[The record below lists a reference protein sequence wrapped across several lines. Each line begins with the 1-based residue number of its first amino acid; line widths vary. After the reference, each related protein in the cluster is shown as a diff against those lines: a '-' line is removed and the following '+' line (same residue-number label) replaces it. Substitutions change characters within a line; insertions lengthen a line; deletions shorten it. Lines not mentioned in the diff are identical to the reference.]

1 MKGIKLKISDLEL
14 LNLEEIEISNP
25 DCLND
30 KNWKILKQFRKKV
43 SNPGEKVVYVYYLLV
58 ECIKCGEQ
66 KLIAKK
72 GAKRSLIK
80 CENCLRQSYVGNIYG
95 PYKVLAYDHSE
106 KVFTNRTYTYHYYK
120 VECIHCGKQFL
131 KILNTAQ
138 WKKYNKCS
146 KCNSIS
152 NDFFINSMYS
162 AYKES
167 AKNRKIEFNLSGED
181 FQKFSRCRDPHPE
194 PRRQRHPAGPRPP
207 WSRPQLVTA
216 DRRDGLYP
224 LYYRKLP
231 TTISLSEPKAKS
243 WYPLSPA
250 SPSPSNSFSTFRI
263 SSADTIR
270 TRLTSPSPTRRS
282 PSEHPATAARR

>member
-1 MKGIKLKISDLEL
+1 MKGIKLKISDLKL

-30 KNWKILKQFRKKV
+30 KNWKILKQFRKKT

-58 ECIKCGEQ
+58 ECIKCGAQ
-66 KLIAKK
+66 KLIAKA
-72 GAKRSLIK
+72 GAKRQLIK

-138 WKKYNKCS
+138 WKKYNRCS

-152 NDFFINSMYS
+152 NDFFVNSMYS

-181 FQKFSRCRDPHPE
+181 FQKLINLNCIYCGQEPEERNYKTYDKSGNEKEPYTGKVNGIDRIDSSKGYEIDNCVPCCKKCNIMKGTLSYRDFKQQISKIYNYSIVNKKE
-194 PRRQRHPAGPRPP
+194 GDSININLKAT
-207 WSRPQLVTA
+207 QL
-216 DRRDGLYP
+216 
-224 LYYRKLP
+224 
-231 TTISLSEPKAKS
+231 I
-243 WYPLSPA
+243 
-250 SPSPSNSFSTFRI
+250 
-263 SSADTIR
+263 
-270 TRLTSPSPTRRS
+270 
-282 PSEHPATAARR
+282 